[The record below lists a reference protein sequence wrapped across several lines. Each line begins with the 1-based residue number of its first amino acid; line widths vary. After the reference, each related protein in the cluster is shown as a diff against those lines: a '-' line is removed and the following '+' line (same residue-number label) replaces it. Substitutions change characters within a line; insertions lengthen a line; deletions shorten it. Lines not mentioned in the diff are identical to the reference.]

1 MEHNTD
7 ENGGPKLHRVL
18 GTWDLVLLN
27 IAAIVTLRWLTTA
40 AHIGVS
46 SLTLWV
52 LGLIG
57 FFVPVALAVLE
68 LSSRLPGEGGLYV
81 WSTAAFGDLHGFLA
95 GWIYWISNLVFFP
108 SMLLFGA
115 GVCLYVGGDRWLRL
129 VENPFYNGV
138 YCLATLWFATVLN
151 IVGLQRAKWLQNIG
165 GIAAW
170 TAMAFVLAGGLV
182 AWYEFGSMTPI
193 TMAGLVPDFRSM
205 ATLASLATMS
215 FAYAGMEL
223 GPIIGGEIKAPQNT
237 IPRAILISG
246 VLIAA
251 IYMAGTAAL
260 LMALPAKH
268 ISLIGGIPQALAAVG
283 ERVGVPA
290 FGSITAGLIALA
302 SCGGIGAWIT
312 GTARLPF
319 VFGVDHYLPTPFAA
333 LHPQFGT
340 PYVALL
346 TQGVLTT
353 IVLLAALSGSTI
365 HEAYIVLID
374 MTIILTFMPL
384 FYIFAA
390 LPMLRCRA
398 AGSKAGM
405 TVIPGGAVVCWLVS
419 SIGFVT
425 TLLAVGTSVVPPADS
440 TNPGLFLL
448 KTVGGCIVLIGAGI
462 VFYFR
467 GHGTRARVASKTTLG
482 IHEMESVKQVVIR
495 VHPGSR

>member
-1 MEHNTD
+1 MVRRWLGNKARRRQTLDMEQNTQ
-7 ENGGPKLHRVL
+7 ENGSPKLHRVL

-27 IAAIVTLRWLTTA
+27 IAAIVTLRWLSTA
-40 AHIGVS
+40 AQIGPS
-46 SLTLWV
+46 SLILWL

-81 WSTAAFGDLHGFLA
+81 WSKAAFGNLHGFIA

-115 GVCLYVGGDRWLRL
+115 GVFLYVGGDRWLML
-129 VENPFYNGV
+129 AESPLYNGA
-138 YCLATLWFATVLN
+138 YCLATLWCATWLN
-151 IVGLQRAKWLQNIG
+151 LVGLKRAKWLQNIG

-170 TAMAFVLAGGLV
+170 TATVLVLAGGLV
-182 AWYEFGSMTPI
+182 AWCKFGSMTPI
-193 TMAGLVPDFRSM
+193 TVVDLMPDLRSI
-205 ATLASLATMS
+205 ATLASLATIT

-223 GPIIGGEIKAPQNT
+223 GAIIGGEIKEPQNM

-260 LMALPAKH
+260 LIALPAEQ

-283 ERVGVPA
+283 ARLGVPA

-302 SCGGIGAWIT
+302 SCGGISAWIT

-319 VFGVDHYLPTPFAA
+319 VFGVDHYLPKPFAA

-353 IVLLAALSGSTI
+353 IILLAALSGSTI

-374 MTIILTFMPL
+374 ITIILTFMPL

-390 LPMLRCRA
+390 LPTLRGRT
-398 AGSKAGM
+398 AGSNAGM
-405 TVIPGGAVVCWLVS
+405 TFIPGGTVVCWLVS
-419 SIGFVT
+419 GS
-425 TLLAVGTSVVPPADS
+425 
-440 TNPGLFLL
+440 GLQRPFWQS
-448 KTVGGCIVLIGAGI
+448 AH
-462 VFYFR
+462 R
-467 GHGTRARVASKTTLG
+467 
-482 IHEMESVKQVVIR
+482 
-495 VHPGSR
+495 

>member
-1 MEHNTD
+1 MDMEQNTND
-7 ENGGPKLHRVL
+7 NGSPKLHRVL

-27 IAAIVTLRWLTTA
+27 IAAIVTLRWLSTA
-40 AHIGVS
+40 AQIGPA
-46 SLTLWV
+46 SLTLWG

-57 FFVPVALAVLE
+57 FFVPVALTVLE
-68 LSSRLPGEGGLYV
+68 LSSRLPGEGGLYL
-81 WSTAAFGDLHGFLA
+81 WSKAAFGDLHGFIA

-115 GVCLYVGGDRWLRL
+115 GVFLYIGGDRWLML
-129 VENPFYNGV
+129 AESPLYNGA
-138 YCLATLWFATVLN
+138 YCLATLWFATLLN
-151 IVGLQRAKWLQNIG
+151 IVGLKRAKWLQNIG

-170 TAMAFVLAGGLV
+170 TATALVLAGGLV
-182 AWYEFGSMTPI
+182 AWCEFGSMTPI
-193 TMAGLVPDFRSM
+193 TAAGLMPDFRSM
-205 ATLASLATMS
+205 ATMASLATIS

-223 GPIIGGEIKAPQNT
+223 GPIIGGEIKEPQKT

-246 VLIAA
+246 ALIAA
-251 IYMAGTAAL
+251 IYMVGTAAL
-260 LMALPAKH
+260 LIALPAQH

-319 VFGVDHYLPTPFAA
+319 IFGVDHYLPKPFAA
-333 LHPQFGT
+333 LHPKFGT

-353 IVLLAALSGSTI
+353 IILLAALSGSTI

-390 LPMLRCRA
+390 LPILRHRA
-398 AGSKAGM
+398 AGSNAGI
-405 TVIPGGAVVCWLVS
+405 TLIPGGAVVCWLAS
-419 SIGFVT
+419 GIGFST
-425 TLLAVGTSVVPPADS
+425 TLLAIGISIVPPEDS
-440 TNPGLFLL
+440 NNPGLFLL
-448 KTVGGCIVLIGAGI
+448 KTVGGCIMLIAAGL

-467 GHGTRARVASKTTLG
+467 GHGTRARVASEHYT
-482 IHEMESVKQVVIR
+482 
-495 VHPGSR
+495 